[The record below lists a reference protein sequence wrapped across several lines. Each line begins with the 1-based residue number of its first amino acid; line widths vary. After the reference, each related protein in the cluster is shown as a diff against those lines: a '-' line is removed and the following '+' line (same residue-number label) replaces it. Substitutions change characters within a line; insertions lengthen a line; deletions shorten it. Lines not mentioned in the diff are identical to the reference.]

1 MVVEVLRRT
10 YPAYLFDLDG
20 TLIDTAPDIDG
31 ALNATLAVAGL
42 PRVNE
47 SLTRHWVGHGSRML
61 LMQALKH
68 HERPDLLADEPRIT
82 ELLKVFI
89 DHYTAHIA
97 DCSRPYPDVVDT
109 LATLRANGAKLAV
122 VTNKLTGLS
131 HRVLAALDLD
141 HLFAAVVCGDT
152 LALSKPDPGPAL
164 HACAALGV
172 SPADALFVG
181 DSTTDVE
188 TARNA
193 GCPVVVVRD
202 GYNHG
207 TPAHDLGADGVID
220 SFAELLGVR

>member
-1 MVVEVLRRT
+1 MVIEVLRRT

-20 TLIDTAPDIDG
+20 TLIDSAPDIDG

-42 PRVNE
+42 PRVHE
-47 SLTRHWVGHGSRML
+47 ALTRHWVGHGSRVL
-61 LMQALKH
+61 LQQALRH
-68 HERPDLLADEPRIT
+68 HERLDLLADEPRIS
-82 ELLKVFI
+82 ELLTVFI

-97 DCSRPYPDVVDT
+97 DFSRPYPDVVET
-109 LATLRANGAKLAV
+109 LATLRANGARLAV

-131 HRVLAALDLD
+131 HRVLAALDLN
-141 HLFAAVVCGDT
+141 HFFTAVVCGDT
-152 LALSKPDPGPAL
+152 LATGKPDPGPAL
-164 HACAALGV
+164 HACAALAV
-172 SPADALFVG
+172 EPADALFVG

-207 TPAHDLGADGVID
+207 TPAQDLGADGVID
-220 SFAELLGVR
+220 SFAGLLGGH